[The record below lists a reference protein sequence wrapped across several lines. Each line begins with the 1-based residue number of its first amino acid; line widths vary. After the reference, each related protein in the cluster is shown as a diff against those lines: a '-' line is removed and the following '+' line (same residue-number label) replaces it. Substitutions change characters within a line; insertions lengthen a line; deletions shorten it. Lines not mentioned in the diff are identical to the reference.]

1 MRSWR
6 RAWALTAAA
15 VLAVSACSS
24 QSPGS
29 SGSSG
34 GNLVSGGTMTVVIPT
49 DPGNLDPQQTSLQ
62 IDNELW
68 PFAYD
73 PLVNEAPDGA
83 IVSGLA
89 TSWKQSGNSA
99 TFTLNKHATCADG
112 SRVTPSLVA
121 ANIAYITNPKYHSPL
136 AGTNLP
142 PGVKAH
148 ADNAAGTVA
157 MSWPQPYPFFLQQL
171 AGVPIVCPKGLANRS
186 VLAHGTD
193 GSGPY
198 VLSQA
203 VPNAQYTYTLRK
215 HYTWGEGGASTAA
228 KGQPAKVV
236 FKLVANETTAANLL
250 ISGSVNIAGVTGPD
264 RSRLAGQHL
273 FSRAFLADVGEM
285 EFNETPGKPGSDE
298 NVRRALTMAANL
310 AQLRS
315 VITSGNGVTPTS
327 LETITPRP
335 CHGNTV
341 AGNVPSYSLA
351 AAQQLLTTDG
361 WKPGPGGVRQKNGKP
376 LALTFIYTTSEGTP
390 AADAA
395 QLAMSEWAKLGV
407 KVHLQALSDTQLS
420 SVIFGT
426 GNWDIGWV
434 PLTTALPS
442 QAAPFFSGPV
452 PPKGTNYEHIVNP
465 TYNKLIAQATVKPG
479 TTGCPLWNQAEEA
492 LMKRVDVVPFAAQT
506 QPNWAK
512 NATFVVG
519 SGGFVP
525 TSLRLLAG

>member
-6 RAWALTAAA
+6 HAWALTAAA
-15 VLAVSACSS
+15 VLTVTACG

-34 GNLVSGGTMTVVIPT
+34 GQPVSGGTLTLAIPT
-49 DPGNLDPQQTSLQ
+49 DPGNLDPQQTSLT
-62 IDNELW
+62 IDNLLW

-73 PLVNEAPDGA
+73 PLVNEAPSGA

-89 TSWKQSGNSA
+89 TSWRQSGNSA

-121 ANIAYITNPKYHSPL
+121 ANIAYVTNPKYHSPL

-142 PGVKAH
+142 PGVTAH
-148 ADNAAGTVA
+148 ADNATGSVTL
-157 MSWPQPYPFFLQQL
+157 SWPKPYPFFLQQF
-171 AGVPIVCPKGLANRS
+171 AGVPIICPKGLANRS

-215 HYTWGEGGASTAA
+215 NYTWGAGGVSAAA
-228 KGQPAKVV
+228 KGQPAKLVV
-236 FKLVANETTAANLL
+236 KLVANETTAANLL
-250 ISGSVNIAGVTGPD
+250 ISGSVNIASVTGPD
-264 RSRLAGQHL
+264 RSRLAAARL
-273 FSRAFLADVGEM
+273 FHQQVLADVGEM
-285 EFNETPGKPGSDE
+285 EFNETAGKPGSDE
-298 NVRRALTMAANL
+298 NVRRALTMALNL

-315 VITSGNGVTPTS
+315 VITGGNGVTPTG

-351 AAQQLLTTDG
+351 AAQRLLTTDG

-376 LALTFIYTTSEGTP
+376 LTVTFFYGTSGGTP
-390 AADAA
+390 EADAA
-395 QLAMSEWAKLGV
+395 QLAISEWTKLGV

-434 PLTTALPS
+434 ALTTALPS

-452 PPKGTNYEHIVNP
+452 PPQGTNYEHIVNP
-465 TYNKLIAQATVKPG
+465 TYNQLTAQATVKPG
-479 TTGCPLWNQAEEA
+479 TSGCPLWNQAEQA
-492 LMKRVDVVPFAAQT
+492 LIKRVDVVPFAAQP
-506 QPNWAK
+506 QPFWGK
-512 NATFVVG
+512 NATFQL
-519 SGGFVP
+519 SAGGVVP
-525 TSLRLLAG
+525 TSIRLLAG

>member
-1 MRSWR
+1 MRLWR
-6 RAWALTAAA
+6 RSWALTAAA
-15 VLAVSACSS
+15 VLAVSACS
-24 QSPGS
+24 QSAGS

-34 GNLVSGGTMTVVIPT
+34 GQPVSGGTLTLAIPT
-49 DPGNLDPQQTSLQ
+49 DPGNLDPQQTSLV
-62 IDNELW
+62 IDNEIW

-73 PLVNEAPDGA
+73 PLVNEAPSGA

-89 TSWKQSGNSA
+89 TSWRQSGNSA
-99 TFTLNKHATCADG
+99 TFTLNKQATCADG

-121 ANIAYITNPKYHSPL
+121 ANIAYIANPKNHSPL

-142 PGVKAH
+142 AGVTAH
-148 ADNAAGTVA
+148 ADSAAGTVT
-157 MSWPQPYPFFLQQL
+157 MSWPKPYPFFFQQL
-171 AGVPIVCPKGLANRS
+171 AGVPIICPKGLANRS

-215 HYTWGEGGASTAA
+215 HYAWGPGAATAAA

-236 FKLVANETTAANLL
+236 LKLVANETTAANLL

-264 RSRLAGQHL
+264 RSRLAAQHL
-273 FSRAFLADVGEM
+273 FSREFLADIGEM

-298 NVRRALTMAANL
+298 TVRRALTMALNL
-310 AQLRS
+310 PQIRS
-315 VITSGNGVTPTS
+315 VIASGNGVTPTG

-341 AGNVPSYSLA
+341 AGNVPSFSLS
-351 AAQQLLTTDG
+351 AAQRLLTADG
-361 WKPGPGGVRQKNGKP
+361 WQPGPGGVRQKNGKP
-376 LALTFIYTTSEGTP
+376 LALTFIYATSEGTP

-395 QLAMSEWAKLGV
+395 QLALSQWTKLGV
-407 KVHLQALSDTQLS
+407 KVHMQGLTDTQIS

-434 PLTTALPS
+434 ALTTALPS
-442 QAAPFFSGPV
+442 QAAPFFSGPA
-452 PPKGTNYEHIVNP
+452 PSAGTNYEHIVNP
-465 TYNKLIAQATVKPG
+465 AYNKLTAQATVKPG
-479 TTGCPLWNQAEEA
+479 SSGCPLWNQAEEA
-492 LMKRVDVVPFAAQT
+492 LIRRVDVVPFAAQT
-506 QPNWAK
+506 QPTWAK
-512 NATFVVG
+512 NATFVIDG
-519 SGGFVP
+519 NGPIP